1 MAAGQILPGALLLLG
16 VWSAFFLSAS
26 AGLGGSLIL
35 VPILMLALGS
45 KVGVGV
51 AALLLAG
58 NNLVKLCAYRRA
70 LPVRAAGLVMLC
82 TLIGAWLGA
91 RLLVAAP
98 AAWVDAAVAVS
109 LAVALLTEH
118 RQARD
123 VRTALV
129 PTLAIAAGATS
140 GFSGTSGPLKGVAVR
155 SLGLDRMHT
164 IGAAA
169 LVSAGADV
177 TKASVYASSGLL
189 EVWHVQLAMAC
200 LPLMIVATYGGRHFA
215 GLIGER
221 GYARLFWLVIGGY
234 VMRLVVTA
242 SHA

>member
-35 VPILMLALGS
+35 VPVLMLALGS

-58 NNLVKLCAYRRA
+58 NNLVKLYVYRHA
-70 LPVRAAGLVMLC
+70 LPMRAAALVILC
-82 TLIGAWLGA
+82 TLVGAWVGA
-91 RLLVAAP
+91 RLLIAAP
-98 AAWVDAAVAVS
+98 EAMVDAAVGVS
-109 LAVALLTEH
+109 LAMALLSEH
-118 RQARD
+118 RQAQG
-123 VRTALV
+123 VRASLV
-129 PTLAIAAGATS
+129 PTLAVAAGATS

-169 LVSAGADV
+169 LVSAGADL
-177 TKASVYASSGLL
+177 TKASVYASAGLL
-189 EVWHVQLAMAC
+189 DVWHVQVTIAA
-200 LPLMIVATYGGRHFA
+200 LPLMVAATYGGRHFV

-242 SHA
+242 